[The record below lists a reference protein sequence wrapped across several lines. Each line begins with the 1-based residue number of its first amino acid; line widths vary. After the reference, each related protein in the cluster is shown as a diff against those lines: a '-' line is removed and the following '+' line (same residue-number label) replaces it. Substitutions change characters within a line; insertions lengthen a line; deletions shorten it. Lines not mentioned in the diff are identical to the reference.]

1 LRFHRH
7 HATPCLLCV
16 FTVLT
21 LRFRIWTVSV
31 SIFGPILFTHL
42 DRFRFH
48 VWQNRPISQPRQDV
62 FTPFNQLPRLWLRS
76 SWETLRLARTL
87 LLVSRPRT
95 QTSR

>member
-1 LRFHRH
+1 LSPLCFHRSH
-7 HATPCLLCV
+7 SAFPHLD
-16 FTVLT
+16 
-21 LRFRIWTVSV
+21 RFCFHIWTN
-31 SIFGPILFTHL
+31 SIYPFGPNLFPCL

-48 VWQNRPISQPRQDV
+48 VWQNRPISQSRQDV

-87 LLVSRPRT
+87 LLVRHPRT